1 MKVVEFIKELE
12 RLGYTEETELA
23 FGFINGEQG
32 EYYECEVMSI
42 DDEDRQCGDDVLIV
56 EFEKPEEY
64 IKSEVEIANIELRE
78 ELLDV
83 VNKYL

>member
-1 MKVVEFIKELE
+1 MKVVDFIKELE
-12 RLGYTEETELA
+12 RLGYTEETELS

-42 DDEDRQCGDDVLIV
+42 DDEDRQCGEDVLIV

-64 IKSEVEIANIELRE
+64 IKSEVEITNIELRE
-78 ELLDV
+78 DLLEV
-83 VNKYL
+83 VNRYL